1 MRVRRELSRVLPLPL
16 DLERWILERAAVHA
30 AGAVRVAGG
39 EPGDYASAGALRGLR
54 AWRRHLWEP
63 GNGRAYLDKSVRSGV
78 MDAAKSARASR
89 SLPLCEAVAVE
100 SSAGDMQRVSLLVG
114 LSPIARAAAVAA
126 LDGGCWMSAAD
137 EAGFLLGVPP
147 HEART
152 IALQELSSLLGYA
165 GGCFAASASISLS
178 T

>member
-1 MRVRRELSRVLPLPL
+1 
-16 DLERWILERAAVHA
+16 
-30 AGAVRVAGG
+30 
-39 EPGDYASAGALRGLR
+39 
-54 AWRRHLWEP
+54 
-63 GNGRAYLDKSVRSGV
+63 

-89 SLPLCEAVAVE
+89 LLPLCEAVAVE
-100 SSAGDMQRVSLLVG
+100 SSGGDIQRVSLLVG

-152 IALQELSSLLGYA
+152 IAMTE
-165 GGCFAASASISLS
+165 FISVLF
-178 T
+178 